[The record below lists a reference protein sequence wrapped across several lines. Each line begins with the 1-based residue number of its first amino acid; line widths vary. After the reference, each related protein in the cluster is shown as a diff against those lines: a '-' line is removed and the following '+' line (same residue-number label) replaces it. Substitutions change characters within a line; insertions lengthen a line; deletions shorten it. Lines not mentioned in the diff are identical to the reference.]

1 MGNEKVFQ
9 MNFGKVYELLLNKA
23 TRKGRTKSEV
33 DEAVCWLT
41 GYSTDELEQAAPPM
55 STMETSSAM
64 RLRST
69 PTGRSSKALS
79 AGYG

>member
-1 MGNEKVFQ
+1 MDNEKVFQ

-41 GYSTDELEQAAPPM
+41 GYSTDELEQARSSHVCYGDFFRNAP
-55 STMETSSAM
+55 A
-64 RLRST
+64 LT